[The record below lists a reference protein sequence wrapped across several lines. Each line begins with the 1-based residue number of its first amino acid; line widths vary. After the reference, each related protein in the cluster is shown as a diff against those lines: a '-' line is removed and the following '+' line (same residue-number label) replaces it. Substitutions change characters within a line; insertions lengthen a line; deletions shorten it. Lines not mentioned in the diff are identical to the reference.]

1 MVRPQHAPHHLPG
14 QRAGHRRGVV
24 DELPRQGLGGGHEV
38 LRRVQAADEAAVMGL
53 LRREDPTGI
62 APFQGRLDAHQ
73 PGQEPAGAGL
83 RIDPAPVEHEAVA
96 GGGGGEANVH
106 GQLHGGPD
114 AHGGAIHRGDHG
126 LQAVED
132 AQGHPPAPVAIDVA
146 DLGLVPGGLA
156 ALGIVKGRP
165 AGGQVGPGAEGPVPG
180 PGDDHRPHPVVGVGD
195 VEGRDHVQHH
205 LGGEAVHLVGAV
217 EGQDGDP
224 VLDLE
229 LDGLEVGDGQGG
241 GGGHGRLSLRSGF
254 AHCAEATLRKA
265 SPLAPSCQAGR
276 ASAARLTGRAG
287 SSRAVSQRR
296 TGWS

>member
-1 MVRPQHAPHHLPG
+1 
-14 QRAGHRRGVV
+14 
-24 DELPRQGLGGGHEV
+24 
-38 LRRVQAADEAAVMGL
+38 MGL

-83 RIDPAPVEHEAVA
+83 RIDAPPVEHETVA
-96 GGGGGEANVH
+96 RRGGGQANVH

-114 AHGGAIHRGDHG
+114 AHGGAVHRRDHR

-132 AQGHPPAPVAIDVA
+132 AKRHPPAPVAIDVA
-146 DLGLVPGGLA
+146 HLGLVPGGLA
-156 ALGIVKGRP
+156 ALGVVEGRP
-165 AGGQVGPGAEGPVPG
+165 AGGQVRPGAEGPVPG
-180 PGDDHRPHPVVGVGD
+180 AGDDHRPNPVVGVGE

-205 LGGEAVHLVGAV
+205 LGGEAVHLVGTV

-229 LDGLEVGDGQGG
+229 LDGLEVGDGQG

-265 SPLAPSCQAGR
+265 SPLKPPLRRRPASPAGAAAAGR
-276 ASAARLTGRAG
+276 SASGGRAG
-287 SSRAVSQRR
+287 HRPGPPPRR
-296 TGWS
+296 RRR